1 MDETDK
7 AQDQGQDLSRLRREL
22 RRLPNPPVPAGMLRH
37 LLEIPSGR
45 EPRWRRALVPALPVF
60 IAAVVLALIVR
71 QPPPEDDPSVVAL
84 QEFRLAMSYVQRG
97 AAVTNEE
104 ISDAI
109 ETGLREAY
117 GISRGSVLGE
127 DRRSDEGDQDED
139 Y

>member
-7 AQDQGQDLSRLRREL
+7 SKTQDQHTRRLRREL
-22 RRLPNPPVPAGMLRH
+22 GRLPKPPVPAG
-37 LLEIPSGR
+37 LLWRLLKIPADR
-45 EPRWRRALVPALPVF
+45 EPRWRRVLVPALPVF
-60 IAAVVLALIVR
+60 AAAVVVALMVR

-97 AAVTNEE
+97 AAVTNDE
-104 ISDAI
+104 ISDAF

-127 DRRSDEGDQDED
+127 DRRPDEGDQDEI
-139 Y
+139 